1 MVGLVQKVVVILT
14 MTAALLG
21 TTAAALPGVIPDAIP
36 TTVPALC
43 VQLPLLGAGV
53 QAGYCP

>member
-1 MVGLVQKVVVILT
+1 MVALLEKVVAVLA

-21 TTAAALPGVIPDAIP
+21 AFGAALPGAIP
-36 TTVPALC
+36 AGVPAMC